1 MPRFEQ
7 ELQAVAERLELPQP
21 ERARILEEIAGDL
34 EELRLELIRKGV
46 DPAQAEADA
55 IGLLAPSETA
65 MAALVSIHES
75 LYRSLLRRFSSK
87 MRLAEWAG
95 LVTVTLAA
103 VAVVLGSLVGSGVL
117 RSPSVFLLPVLA
129 IAVALAA
136 VAGRKAIQLYVERDH
151 GPQRLRS
158 GMGTLLMGSG
168 LAVLCSVAGSV
179 VEMFRLARRIELAPD
194 EQGALLLPWLLDTS
208 VLLGVGLTT
217 ALVGGLCWFLLLQKI
232 SAVER
237 ADLSTLRAVGRT
249 ATTASLSFDHV
260 TSTGAQL

>member
-7 ELQAVAERLELPQP
+7 ELRAVAERLELPQP
-21 ERARILEEIAGDL
+21 ERARILEEISGDL

-46 DPAQAEADA
+46 DPAKAEAEA
-55 IGLLAPSETA
+55 ITLLAPSGTA
-65 MAALVSIHES
+65 MSALVSVHES
-75 LYRSLLRRFSSK
+75 LYRSLVRRFSSK

-95 LVTVTLAA
+95 LLSVTVAA
-103 VAVVLGSLVGSGVL
+103 LAVVLGSLSGSGVL
-117 RSPSVFLLPVLA
+117 RSPSVFLWPVLA
-129 IAVALAA
+129 IAATLVA

-158 GMGTLLMGSG
+158 GMGTLLTGSG

-179 VEMFRLARRIELAPD
+179 LEMFRLAWRIELAPE

-208 VLLGVGLTT
+208 VLLGAGLTT

-237 ADLSTLRAVGRT
+237 ADLSTIRAAART
-249 ATTASLSFDHV
+249 ATTASLPFDDV
-260 TSTGAQL
+260 TSTGARL

>member
-75 LYRSLLRRFSSK
+75 LYRSLVRRFSSK

-103 VAVVLGSLVGSGVL
+103 VAVVLGSLAGSGVL

-129 IAVALAA
+129 IAVALVA

-151 GPQRLRS
+151 EPQRLRS

-168 LAVLCSVAGSV
+168 LAVAGSV

>member
-1 MPRFEQ
+1 
-7 ELQAVAERLELPQP
+7 
-21 ERARILEEIAGDL
+21 
-34 EELRLELIRKGV
+34 
-46 DPAQAEADA
+46 
-55 IGLLAPSETA
+55 
-65 MAALVSIHES
+65 
-75 LYRSLLRRFSSK
+75 

-95 LVTVTLAA
+95 LVTVTLTA
-103 VAVVLGSLVGSGVL
+103 VAVVLGSLAGSGVL
-117 RSPSVFLLPVLA
+117 RSPSAFLLPVLG
-129 IAVALAA
+129 IAVVLVA
-136 VAGRKAIQLYVERDH
+136 VGGRKAIQLYVERDH

-168 LAVLCSVAGSV
+168 LAVLSSVAGSV

-208 VLLGVGLTT
+208 VLLGAGLTT

-249 ATTASLSFDHV
+249 ATTASLPFDQV